1 MNQLGML
8 VDVSHVSDA
17 TFRDVLATTTRP
29 VIASHSSCRALAHH
43 PRNLSDQ
50 QLRAIAENGGVVG
63 INFYPVFL
71 DEHFRS
77 QYEEMR
83 RRLKPQTDSIRA
95 HYRGRP
101 GESAFEVDKF
111 VGQHAE
117 SLDVPTIDR
126 LMDHIDHAVQV
137 MGIDHVGLGSDFD
150 GISVL
155 PRPMK
160 DATSLPQLIR
170 ALEGRGYSDS
180 DVRKILGENFL
191 RVLTA
196 GP

>member
-1 MNQLGML
+1 MIRRPPRSTLFPYTTL
-8 VDVSHVSDA
+8 
-17 TFRDVLATTTRP
+17 FR
-29 VIASHSSCRALAHH
+29 S
-43 PRNLSDQ
+43 
-50 QLRAIAENGGVVG
+50 
-63 INFYPVFL
+63 FL

-137 MGIDHVGLGSDFD
+137 MGIEIG
-150 GISVL
+150 
-155 PRPMK
+155 
-160 DATSLPQLIR
+160 R
-170 ALEGRGYSDS
+170 ASCRE
-180 DVRKILGENFL
+180 
-191 RVLTA
+191 RV
-196 GP
+196 